1 MVYNQ
6 EKLLLQTIYV
16 LNKEILQKNPR
27 FIIKSGFKSREGYIG
42 ARTIC
47 VSRRIRL
54 QIAVQKEGKI
64 FDIEVYIYICKKK
77 GEPTGVS
84 MHTIGL
90 CYNAVTILHLYVHM

>member
-1 MVYNQ
+1 M
-6 EKLLLQTIYV
+6 
-16 LNKEILQKNPR
+16 
-27 FIIKSGFKSREGYIG
+27 
-42 ARTIC
+42 
-47 VSRRIRL
+47 RIRL